1 MQVQFMESEVT
12 NVRETLEKE
21 TKKVIVGLKETQ
33 KERRTVRVIL
43 IILSPFDSFF
53 DFLLIMC
60 VFI

>member
-1 MQVQFMESEVT
+1 MESEVT

-33 KERRTVRVIL
+33 KERRTVKVIL